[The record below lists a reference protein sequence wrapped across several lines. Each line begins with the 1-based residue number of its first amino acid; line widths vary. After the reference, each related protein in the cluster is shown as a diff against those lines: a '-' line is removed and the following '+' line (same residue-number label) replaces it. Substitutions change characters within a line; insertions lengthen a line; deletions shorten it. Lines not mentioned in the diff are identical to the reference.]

1 MMVYFKIVWKKY
13 RFLQAKKGINV
24 DVRV

>member
-24 DVRV
+24 DVLV